1 MDENHVRKM
10 QLAITIL
17 LEEPDD
23 LNSALETELRLF
35 RDKLHVLE
43 LEHAIGLPGALAY
56 RAGTSGP
63 VSEEPSPACA
73 PVPRAASL
81 VRMTMHWSDGTVT
94 TVCPPTPPVA

>member
-10 QLAITIL
+10 QLAIKIL

-43 LEHAIGLPGALAY
+43 LQHAIG
-56 RAGTSGP
+56 
-63 VSEEPSPACA
+63 
-73 PVPRAASL
+73 
-81 VRMTMHWSDGTVT
+81 
-94 TVCPPTPPVA
+94 